1 MSEEQPNWSVDIGYA
16 SQAELRKY
24 QAKHAREYEACFAN
38 LEKLLKLL
46 KRGMD
51 MRSFQ
56 LGFLRNEQGD
66 LYRISQSG
74 VAHAAETR
82 LYLYPA
88 YPLSAWHWRKKASA
102 RRHSEVYETDTTDQG
117 AKMKTR
123 FSTAAEAAAALAGK
137 PAVARRVRKR
147 VEAARI
153 VTELLALRTERG
165 MMQAE
170 VAKRMGC
177 GQAKISK
184 LEAGTDAQLSV
195 SELCAYLKAL
205 GISARLV
212 IDNRHLPVAQRIKQ
226 HVFALHALLEELA
239 KLAQQVS
246 DDTEIVARIH
256 TFYGEVLFNFV
267 VRFGESYEKVRS
279 LIALQPPQQAGCDD
293 TSASQDMPV
302 QSATRISRNSAAIST
317 N

>member
-1 MSEEQPNWSVDIGYA
+1 
-16 SQAELRKY
+16 
-24 QAKHAREYEACFAN
+24 
-38 LEKLLKLL
+38 
-46 KRGMD
+46 
-51 MRSFQ
+51 
-56 LGFLRNEQGD
+56 
-66 LYRISQSG
+66 
-74 VAHAAETR
+74 
-82 LYLYPA
+82 
-88 YPLSAWHWRKKASA
+88 
-102 RRHSEVYETDTTDQG
+102 
-117 AKMKTR
+117 MKTR

-195 SELCAYLKAL
+195 GELCAYLKAL

-226 HVFALHALLEELA
+226 HVFALQALLEELA

-246 DDTEIVARIH
+246 DDTEIVAKIH

-293 TSASQDMPV
+293 TSTSQDMPV